1 MKDWIATEGQAILN
15 VFISTVLI
23 FSILILWVRVSGL
36 RSFAKISSIDF
47 ASTIAIGSVLAS
59 TVLSADPSIIKSGMA
74 IGFILGFQTL
84 FSKLTL
90 KFNWFNTLASNSPML
105 LMDKENILYD
115 NLYSNNLSEE
125 DLYAKLRE
133 VNVLQLSE
141 IKAVILETTGDITVL
156 HGSVEKEIDVLLLK
170 GVRSK

>member
-1 MKDWIATEGQAILN
+1 MKDWITTDWQAILN

-23 FSILILWVRVSGL
+23 FSILIIWVRISGL

-59 TVLSADPSIIKSGMA
+59 TVLSANPSIIKSGMA

-90 KFNWFNTLASNSPML
+90 KFNWFSNLASNSPML
-105 LMDKENILYD
+105 LMDRETILYD
-115 NLYSNNLSEE
+115 NLYTNNLSEE

-133 VNVLQLSE
+133 ANVLQFSE
-141 IKAVILETTGDITVL
+141 VKAVILETTGDITVL
-156 HGSVEKEIDVLLLK
+156 HGSVEKDIDDRLLK
-170 GVRSK
+170 GVISN

>member
-1 MKDWIATEGQAILN
+1 MKDWITTDWQAILN

-23 FSILILWVRVSGL
+23 FSILIIWVRISGL

-59 TVLSADPSIIKSGMA
+59 TVLSANPSIIKSGMA

-90 KFNWFNTLASNSPML
+90 KFNWFSNLASNSPML
-105 LMDKENILYD
+105 LMDRETILYD
-115 NLYSNNLSEE
+115 NLYTNNLSEE

-133 VNVLQLSE
+133 ANVLQFSE
-141 IKAVILETTGDITVL
+141 VKAVILETTGDITVL
-156 HGSVEKEIDVLLLK
+156 HGSVEKDIDDRLLK
-170 GVRSK
+170 GVRSN